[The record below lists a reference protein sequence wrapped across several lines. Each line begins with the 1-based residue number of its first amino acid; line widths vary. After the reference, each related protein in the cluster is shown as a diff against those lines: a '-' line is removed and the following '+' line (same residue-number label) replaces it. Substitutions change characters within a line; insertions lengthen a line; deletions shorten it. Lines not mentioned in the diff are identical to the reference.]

1 MQTNII
7 KKLISQALN
16 MARKIIFDFFQVIL
30 EDRRTNRLMESR
42 NIFDT
47 IVNNRIFNNVSGK
60 QIKNFFSDLEQFY

>member
-1 MQTNII
+1 
-7 KKLISQALN
+7 